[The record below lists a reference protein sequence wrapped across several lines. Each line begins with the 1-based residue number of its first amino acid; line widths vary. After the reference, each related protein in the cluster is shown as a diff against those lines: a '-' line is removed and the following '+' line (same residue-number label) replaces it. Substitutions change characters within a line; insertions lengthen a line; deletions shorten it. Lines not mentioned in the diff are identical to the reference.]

1 MRSYRLELK
10 WDTISLYRMLIKRL
24 VNVGS
29 EITFKYLDSIP
40 GLLQINTNELGYLPG
55 DSEEAVHLFI
65 EKIIGKY
72 MGKTAKRGKS
82 YLWVPNHIQDA
93 NGELAPRP
101 FLKCFSFAADEMLKH
116 ADEINGLT
124 EDRLLS
130 PTRLQGALA
139 KVSKDRVDELTSE
152 EYHWLQNLI
161 DRLNGK
167 TMLMDKNEFL
177 SYLQPELWPTEKR
190 NELPGRNAEEI
201 MEVLLTLGI
210 VMEAP
215 DHRINVPEIYL
226 YGFGLKRK
234 GGIKRPN

>member
-1 MRSYRLELK
+1 M
-10 WDTISLYRMLIKRL
+10 
-24 VNVGS
+24 
-29 EITFKYLDSIP
+29 
-40 GLLQINTNELGYLPG
+40 
-55 DSEEAVHLFI
+55 
-65 EKIIGKY
+65 
-72 MGKTAKRGKS
+72 
-82 YLWVPNHIQDA
+82 WVPNHIQDA